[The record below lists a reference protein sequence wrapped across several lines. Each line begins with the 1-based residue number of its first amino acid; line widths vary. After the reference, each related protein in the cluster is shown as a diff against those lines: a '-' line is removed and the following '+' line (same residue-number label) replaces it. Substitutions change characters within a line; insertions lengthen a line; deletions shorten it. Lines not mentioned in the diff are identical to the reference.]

1 MGLPINKTTFWQ
13 GGVRCCRFGN
23 MSSNRKTIALKTLQG
38 SERPNRRVV
47 PMKTEL
53 LEKPEPVFELSV
65 EERKFYNDLVNHLDT
80 YGLLHKVDSI
90 GLSLLAKNI
99 AIMKWCADNLKGPH
113 DVVQVFENGTSN
125 VSGMYTAFTKAQ
137 ASFQSLMSKWG
148 LSPVDREKIAGM
160 LLDQEEDEY
169 ETYKNA

>member
-1 MGLPINKTTFWQ
+1 
-13 GGVRCCRFGN
+13 
-23 MSSNRKTIALKTLQG
+23 MSNNRKTIAIKALQG
-38 SERPNRRVV
+38 TDRPSRRVV
-47 PMKTEL
+47 PMKSTL
-53 LEKPEPVFELSV
+53 QEKPEPVFELSA
-65 EERKFYNDLVNHLDT
+65 EERKFYNDLVEHLDQ
-80 YGLLHKVDSI
+80 YNLLHKVDAV

-99 AIMKWCADNLKGPH
+99 AIMKWCADSLRGPG

-160 LLDQEEDEY
+160 LLDQGDDEY
-169 ETYKNA
+169 EHYKKNA